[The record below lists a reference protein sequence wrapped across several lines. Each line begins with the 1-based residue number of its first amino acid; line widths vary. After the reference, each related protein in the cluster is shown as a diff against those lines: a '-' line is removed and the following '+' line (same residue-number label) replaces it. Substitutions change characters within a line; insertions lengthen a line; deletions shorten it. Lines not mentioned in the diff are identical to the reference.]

1 LSSSIGVRTLFTVL
15 VGAVQYILYLQ
26 IQIPGCSW
34 LKKCGTGASH
44 VFRFYMESMF
54 IIYKLLTFEVIKSV
68 VHFNKIKLYYSS
80 EPIINIILLHLQ
92 PLHPLGHLLLQL
104 LLGLLA
110 ELDGRQT
117 PVVLGLEV
125 ELGLHIKVEFFEQ
138 NQYCVLYSIKL
149 IICVI

>member
-1 LSSSIGVRTLFTVL
+1 
-15 VGAVQYILYLQ
+15 
-26 IQIPGCSW
+26 
-34 LKKCGTGASH
+34 
-44 VFRFYMESMF
+44 MESMF